1 MSKINTG
8 LLAAVAFCMG
18 GFATLA
24 WSQQAP
30 SSGQAAAP
38 SQDGL
43 EEVIVTAEK
52 RSENLQITPLS
63 ITALSGE
70 QLADRNITNVLG
82 YAELVPNLTVNPIMG
97 SATAASVYIRGVGY
111 ANTEAYVDSP
121 VATYIDGVL
130 YPRPNV
136 AGLELVD
143 IAQVE
148 VLRGPQ
154 GTLFGR
160 NTTGGALNI
169 TTRAPSDDFGFKQNL
184 QYGTFQEFVAKSV
197 LDTGRIADT
206 SFKANLVYY
215 HHQDDGYVTNL
226 TPGADFNAGYLNSDN
241 LWFHLQGEL
250 APHLTMDYRFDYTKL
265 EAVMPASQIITAG
278 SNYVTYF
285 GNSPNVGGDPFNNSP
300 TRLGAMYLGIYGPE
314 KNTDGGHSLNLEYDV
329 TPGMTLK
336 NLVAYRDQKSSSP
349 DSNVTGQGNLRGLVA
364 DPTTGAVS
372 VQNVTP
378 FNAQEGIIQHQISD
392 ELQAIGTLGRFKYV
406 GGLFYFNEVP
416 KEDNPLTLTSIL
428 PGNLVGVNIDVPRNF
443 ALNTTSKAAYTQWSF
458 TPPGLDDKLE
468 LTAGGRYT
476 KDDKS
481 ITEPGVYMERSWSK
495 TSGAA
500 SAQYS
505 WTPDLMTYVRVASA
519 YKAGGFTP
527 GFPGSYDPENALLTE
542 VGLKSDWFDHRLRVN
557 ATAYNT
563 NYKDLQLQETVGGIP
578 LVTNAGRAI
587 YRGGELEITAAPVRR
602 LRFTGTLGMIDPDY
616 KTYIYSDPVLG
627 NINVANE
634 VHLTYAAKLNY
645 TVGVQADLAEGPL
658 GTLTGILDFHYES
671 HRWFFPLD
679 RQLPYNELISGPSI
693 HDMTARLTWNDLI
706 KTSNGATFSAYIY
719 GTNLLN
725 QIDIVTGTDWSPM
738 NFASAV
744 FSRPR
749 TVGLGIDMRF

>member
-1 MSKINTG
+1 MSKITTG
-8 LLAAVAFCMG
+8 LLAAVAFCMS

-30 SSGQAAAP
+30 P
-38 SQDGL
+38 SRQDSTQEGL

-52 RSENLQITPLS
+52 RAENLQVTPLS

-70 QLADRNITNVLG
+70 QLAERNITSVLG
-82 YAELVPNLTVNPIMG
+82 YAEYVPNLTVNPIMG

-136 AGLELVD
+136 AALELVD

-169 TTRAPSDDFGFKQNL
+169 TTRDPSDQFGFKQNL

-206 SFKANLVYY
+206 SFKANIAYY
-215 HHQDDGYVTNL
+215 HHQTDGYVDNL
-226 TPGADFNAGYLNSDN
+226 TPGGDFNAGYRDSDS
-241 LWFHLQGEL
+241 LWFHLQGNL
-250 APHLTMDYRFDYTKL
+250 ATNLLMDYRFDYSQL
-265 EAVMPASQIITAG
+265 AAVMPASQIITAG
-278 SNYVTYF
+278 SDYVTYF
-285 GNSPNVGGDPFNNSP
+285 GNSPNLGGDPFNNSP
-300 TRLGAMYLGIYGPE
+300 TRLSAMYLGVYGPE
-314 KNTDGGHSLNLEYDV
+314 KNTEGGHSLNLEYDLSQ
-329 TPGMTLK
+329 GITLK
-336 NLVAYRDQKSSSP
+336 NLVAYRHTTSSNP
-349 DSNVTGQGNLRGLVA
+349 DTNTTGQGNLKGLVE
-364 DPTTGAVS
+364 DPATGATS
-372 VQNVTP
+372 VQSVVP
-378 FNAQEGIIQHQISD
+378 FNAQEGITQHQLSD
-392 ELQAIGTLGRFKYV
+392 ELQLIGTIGRFKYV

-416 KEDNPLTLTSIL
+416 HENNPLTLTAVL
-428 PGNLVGVNIDVPRNF
+428 PGGLLGINVDVPRTF
-443 ALNTTSKAAYTQWSF
+443 TLNTTSKAAYTQWSY
-458 TPPGLDDKLE
+458 TPPGFDDKLE

-481 ITEPGVYMERSWSK
+481 ISEPGVFMERSWSK
-495 TSGAA
+495 ASGAG
-500 SAQYS
+500 SIQYS
-505 WTPDLMTYVRVASA
+505 WTPDFMTYIRVASA

-542 VGLKSDWFDHRLRVN
+542 VGLKSDWLEHRLRVN
-557 ATAYNT
+557 LTAYST
-563 NYKDLQLQETVGGIP
+563 NYKDLQLQETIGGIP
-578 LVTNAGRAI
+578 LVTNAGKAI
-587 YRGGELEITAAPVRR
+587 YNGGELEITAAPVRR
-602 LRFTGTLGMIDPDY
+602 LRFTGSLGYIDPDY

-634 VHLTYAAKLNY
+634 VHMTYAAKINY
-645 TVGVQADLAEGPL
+645 TVGVQADLAQGPL
-658 GTLTGILDFHYES
+658 GTLTAILDFHYES
-671 HRWFFPLD
+671 RRWFFPLD
-679 RQLPYNELISGPSI
+679 RQLPYNELISGPPI
-693 HDMTARLTWNDLI
+693 HDLRGRLAWDDFI
-706 KTSNGATFSAYIY
+706 KTQNGATFSAYIY

-725 QIDIVTGTDWSPM
+725 QIEIVTGTDWTPM